1 MEHRDKGNEISLWT
15 AMHIA
20 IRKKCI
26 ELIILSNLTTQ
37 TSFSSW
43 ATHCLP
49 CVSGAATKMIP
60 ELKTLFQMLG
70 LSSCFTWGAQFL
82 QASARKSLLARDLC
96 SLVISLPCC
105 CVVVAVPCFWDLEN
119 FWRATHFSGGLL

>member
-15 AMHIA
+15 AKHIA

-49 CVSGAATKMIP
+49 CVSGAATKMMP
-60 ELKTLFQMLG
+60 ELKTLFQVLG
-70 LSSCFTWGAQFL
+70 LSSSFTRRVLFFL
-82 QASARKSLLARDLC
+82 YR
-96 SLVISLPCC
+96 
-105 CVVVAVPCFWDLEN
+105 
-119 FWRATHFSGGLL
+119 GL